1 MPKVIG
7 YDNSITNERTCG
19 HCGAINEYTP
29 GEIKDIKTNHDCL
42 GDYDDYLRD
51 YDVYKGFN
59 CACCGKRI
67 FV

>member
-7 YDNSITNERTCG
+7 YDNSITKKRTCQ

-29 GEIKDIKTNHDCL
+29 NDLRDIKTNHDYL
-42 GDYDDYLRD
+42 GG

-59 CACCGKRI
+59 CAGCGKEI
-67 FV
+67 FVN

>member
-7 YDNSITNERTCG
+7 YDDSITKKRTCE

-29 GEIKDIKTNHDCL
+29 SEIRDIKTSYGYL
-42 GDYDDYLRD
+42 GDYDYLED

-59 CACCGKRI
+59 CAGCGKEI
-67 FV
+67 FVK